1 MLSFFARNS
10 ESCLGLKDM
19 IVAGNE
25 WRRSGYLA
33 RQEASISWAFA
44 PAATGFEEAV
54 LVEQV

>member
-1 MLSFFARNS
+1 M
-10 ESCLGLKDM
+10 M
-19 IVAGNE
+19 VVGNE

-44 PAATGFEEAV
+44 PAATGFEEEV